1 MSKKWRD
8 LLRRPAAWKQVEISM
23 PRKFG
28 GDYRKENLFFDHLLK
43 YCTAVT
49 DLHLTLGSPVAQLD
63 EILQIKT
70 LERLVFKW
78 ESGSLPEKILVR
90 VPACRGLRL
99 LNLNFLY
106 TFDDEQ
112 LSMLL
117 LVSTNITSLFGIQDN
132 DSNHRGCLIW
142 KSSILVK

>member
-1 MSKKWRD
+1 VSNKWRD

-70 LERLVFKW
+70 LERLVLNGNLVPCQKKYW
-78 ESGSLPEKILVR
+78 CESLHAED
-90 VPACRGLRL
+90 C
-99 LNLNFLY
+99 
-106 TFDDEQ
+106 
-112 LSMLL
+112 
-117 LVSTNITSLFGIQDN
+117 
-132 DSNHRGCLIW
+132 GC
-142 KSSILVK
+142 